1 MRLIINNRRVNW
13 FAFLSLA
20 VFLMTASAFSASETT
35 GDFADWLASLRA
47 EARAKGISDAT
58 LETALGGLQ
67 PIPRVI
73 KLDRNQPEFKQDFRS
88 YINSRV
94 SEKRIKAGR
103 RMLQKHRFLLEKI
116 RRRYGIQPRFL
127 IAIWGL
133 ETEFGN
139 YLGGFPVIG
148 ALATLAYD
156 PRRSD
161 FFRAELL
168 NALTILDEG
177 HVSISDMKGSW
188 AGAMGQFQ
196 FMPSTFVRHA
206 VDADGNERKDI
217 WHSLPDTF
225 ASAASFLAD
234 SGWQSGITWGRK
246 VRLPSDFNLNLA
258 GLDKEIP
265 LAEWQEM
272 GVRRING
279 SNLPG
284 VDIKASL
291 ILPDGNNGPAFLVY
305 QNYRAILRWNHSH
318 LYALSV
324 CYLADR
330 ISAI

>member
-1 MRLIINNRRVNW
+1 
-13 FAFLSLA
+13 
-20 VFLMTASAFSASETT
+20 VFLITASAFSASETT

-47 EARAKGISDAT
+47 EARANGISDAT

-103 RMLQKHRFLLEKI
+103 RMLQKHSFLLDKI
-116 RRRYGIQPRFL
+116 RQRYGIQPRFL

-133 ETEFGN
+133 ETEYGN
-139 YLGGFPVIG
+139 YLGGYPVIG

-156 PRRSD
+156 PRRSN

-177 HVSISDMKGSW
+177 HVSISDMQGSW
-188 AGAMGQFQ
+188 AGAMGQVQ

-206 VDADGNERKDI
+206 VDADGNGRKDI

-225 ASAASFLAD
+225 ASAANFLAD
-234 SGWQSGITWGRK
+234 YGWQSGITWGRK
-246 VRLPSDFNLNLA
+246 VWLPSDFNLNLA
-258 GLDKEIP
+258 GLDKERP

-279 SNLPG
+279 SNLPV

-291 ILPDGNNGPAFLVY
+291 ILPDGNDGPVFLVY

>member
-1 MRLIINNRRVNW
+1 
-13 FAFLSLA
+13 
-20 VFLMTASAFSASETT
+20 MTASAFSASETT

-47 EARAKGISDAT
+47 EAIAKGISDAT

-67 PIPRVI
+67 PIPRI
-73 KLDRNQPEFKQDFRS
+73 IELDRNQPEFKQDFRS

-94 SEKRIKAGR
+94 SEKRIKTGR
-103 RMLQKHRFLLEKI
+103 RMLQKHGFLLEKI

-133 ETEFGN
+133 ETEYGN

-156 PRRSD
+156 PRRSN

-188 AGAMGQFQ
+188 AGAMGQLQ

-206 VDADGNERKDI
+206 VDADGNGRKNI

-225 ASAASFLAD
+225 ASAAKFLAD

-258 GLDKEIP
+258 GLDKERP

-291 ILPDGNNGPAFLVY
+291 ILPDGNNGPVFLVY